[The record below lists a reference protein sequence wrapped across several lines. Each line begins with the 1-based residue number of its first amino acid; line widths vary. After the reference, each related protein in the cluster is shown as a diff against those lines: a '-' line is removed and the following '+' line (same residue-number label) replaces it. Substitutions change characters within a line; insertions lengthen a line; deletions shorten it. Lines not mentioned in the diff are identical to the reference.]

1 MEVERAHARNGGFP
15 EPVAGQPVR
24 MIRCRHE
31 ACGTS
36 TRVRVPQALPA
47 RAVRRVVCEGC
58 SQPFECDRAD
68 DAGVVAEAERGR
80 SPGQSAVWKY
90 LSLPLAAAAVIG
102 ILILVQ
108 GGGGESDQ
116 QSAAPAA
123 APPGP
128 DQSAES
134 RSGGAAG
141 AAGGAELVKGSSYSL
156 ALPDGWAQTQAEN
169 GATFA
174 AAAQGGGAEAT
185 LWVSRDPSL
194 SFPEFES
201 RSLAQLR
208 HTAGSAEVTD
218 RTAAPTAEQTIV
230 TLAANPPEGGPDY
243 EVTLR
248 VAGPYRYYL
257 ATTVEPDASQT
268 AAEGAE
274 LIRSSFVPV
283 ATGKS
288 G

>member
-1 MEVERAHARNGGFP
+1 MEVERAHNGGFP
-15 EPVAGQPVR
+15 EPVAGEPVR
-24 MIRCRHE
+24 LVRCRHD
-31 ACGTS
+31 ACGTA

-58 SQPFECDRAD
+58 SQTFECNAAAD
-68 DAGVVAEAERGR
+68 DGVATKASEGERSQGR
-80 SPGQSAVWKY
+80 IWKY
-90 LSLPLAAAAVIG
+90 LSLPLAAAAVILV
-102 ILILVQ
+102 LILVQ
-108 GGGGESDQ
+108 GGGSEPDTQTTASPIPAVPPAGPGAGQ
-116 QSAAPAA
+116 QADASK
-123 APPGP
+123 
-128 DQSAES
+128 S
-134 RSGGAAG
+134 RGGG
-141 AAGGAELVKGSSYSL
+141 ELVQGSSYTL
-156 ALPDGWAQTQAEN
+156 ALPDGWVRTDPPS
-169 GATFA
+169 GAAFA
-174 AAAQGGGAEAT
+174 AEAQGGGGEAT
-185 LWVSRDPSL
+185 LWVHRDPNL

-208 HTAGSAEVTD
+208 QVAGSAKVTD
-218 RTAAPTAEQTIV
+218 STTAPTAEGTIV
-230 TLAANPPEGGPDY
+230 TLAADSPPNAPNY

-248 VAGPYRYYL
+248 IGGPYRYYL